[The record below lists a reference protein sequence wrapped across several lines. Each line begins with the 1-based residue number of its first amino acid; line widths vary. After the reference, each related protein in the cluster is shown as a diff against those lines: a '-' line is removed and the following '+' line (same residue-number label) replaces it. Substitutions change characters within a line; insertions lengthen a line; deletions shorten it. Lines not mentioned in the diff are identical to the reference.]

1 MTSRSRTCTDPI
13 PVFGGKR
20 CDVLGLPVET
30 KECNV
35 HVCPGEEVLKRVV
48 VVLFCFHRKFLLYLI
63 YREIPLINPGLIQ
76 SCKGF

>member
-48 VVLFCFHRKFLLYLI
+48 VVVVVVVVFSSKIFIALDV
-63 YREIPLINPGLIQ
+63 
-76 SCKGF
+76 S